1 MLKNIYTPVAGA
13 LSHERAM
20 EMLANNLANINT
32 VGFKGDNV
40 TFTLLEPEPFKSY
53 PTPLPPAN
61 FKVDLN
67 KIGPLKGNELSYVGI
82 AGMERD
88 FSQGPAITT
97 YNKFDLM
104 IEGRALFKVH
114 TNEGARYMRAGDLTL
129 SKDGVLVSKSGDPVM
144 GEKGLIYLR
153 SRQFEVNEKGE
164 VYQDGQLLDRLA
176 LYEFKDSSSL
186 ERVGQNY
193 YLYTGPDEDIQISR
207 NSRVL
212 QGYLEGSNVNPIK
225 NLTSLIMAHRS
236 YEAYQKAVKNFDQMM
251 DKSSNSI
258 GDVRA

>member
-20 EMLANNLANINT
+20 EALANNLANINT

-40 TFTLLEPEPFKSY
+40 TFTLLEPEPYKNY
-53 PTPLPPAN
+53 PTPIPPAN

-67 KIGPLKGNELSYVGI
+67 KIGPLKGNEMSYVGI

-88 FSQGPAITT
+88 FTQGPAVITH
-97 YNKFDLM
+97 NKLDFM
-104 IEGRALFKVH
+104 IEGQGFFQVQ
-114 TNEGARYMRAGDLTL
+114 TNEGPRFTRAGDLTL
-129 SKDGVLVSKSGDPVM
+129 SRDGALITKSGDPVL
-144 GEKGLIYLR
+144 GEKGVIYLR
-153 SRQFEVNEKGE
+153 SSQFEVNEKGE
-164 VYQDGQLLDRLA
+164 ILQDGQLLDRLK
-176 LYEFKDSSSL
+176 LFEFEEPKSL

-193 YLYTGPDEDIQISR
+193 YLYSGPEEDIQLSQTA
-207 NSRVL
+207 RVR
-212 QGYLEGSNVNPIK
+212 QGFLEGSNVNSIK

-236 YEAYQKAVKNFDQMM
+236 YEAYQKAVSNFDQMM
-251 DKSSNSI
+251 EKSSNSI